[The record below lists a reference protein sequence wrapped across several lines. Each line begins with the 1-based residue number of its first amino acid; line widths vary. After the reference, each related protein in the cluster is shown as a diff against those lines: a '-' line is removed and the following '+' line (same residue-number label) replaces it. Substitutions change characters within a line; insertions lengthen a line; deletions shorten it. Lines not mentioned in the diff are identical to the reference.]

1 MNHLEIEVKFY
12 LSDIS
17 AIRYCIIELGAEN
30 RGQVFETNIRFE
42 DDGKNLI
49 RNKSLLRLRKDTK
62 TTLTYKSEP
71 RSKDNQYKIFRELE
85 VEVSHFST
93 MKRILESLGFREEQR
108 YEKRRETFILKDTL
122 LCLDSM
128 PYGDFLEIEGS
139 KEQIKKLAL
148 QIGMRWEKRIV
159 LNYLA
164 IFDIIRK
171 KTNVPYSKITF
182 DNFKNINVNM
192 NQYLHLIEVGSYE

>member
-17 AIRYCIIELGAEN
+17 AIRDCIIELGAEN
-30 RGQVFETNIRFE
+30 KGQVFETNIRFE

>member
-12 LSDIS
+12 LSDMS

-192 NQYLHLIEVGSYE
+192 NQYLHLIEVDSYE